1 MAFIKMKK
9 IIDNLRQNGFKAI
22 SVKNKNEALA
32 EAKKLFQNVK
42 TVGLGGSKSVI
53 EIGLVDWL
61 REQENLDLLDW
72 FEEGISKE
80 KNAELRLA
88 SLSSDILVTSSNAI
102 TESGYLINVDGT
114 GNRVAGQIYGPKK
127 VLLIVGK
134 NKIVKD
140 VEEGFA
146 RIDKEAAPPNVER
159 LNAKSIK
166 YGKEPRYTNDNIQ
179 NIFCVI
185 KKSTNT
191 QRINIILVDEVLGF

>member
-1 MAFIKMKK
+1 MQK
-9 IIDNLRQNGFKAI
+9 IIENLQKNGFNVVF
-22 SVKNKNEALA
+22 VKNKLEALA

-42 TVGLGGSKSVI
+42 TVGLGGSKSLQD
-53 EIGLVDWL
+53 IGLVDWL
-61 REQENLDLLDW
+61 RAQKNLNLLDW
-72 FEEGISKE
+72 FQEGISKE

-127 VLLIVGK
+127 VLLIIGK

-140 VEEGFA
+140 VEAGFE
-146 RIDKEAAPPNVER
+146 RVEKEAVPPNVER
-159 LNAKSIK
+159 LNAKSAK
-166 YGKEPRYTNDNIQ
+166 FGKEPRYTKDNIQ

-185 KKSTNT
+185 KKSTDT